1 LARLPESL
9 DVLRTRDEAALR
21 TARLDARDLEDP
33 VAISIQLLDRLLRA
47 MSNGVS
53 WNPLTK

>member
-1 LARLPESL
+1 MLSDHFDSP
-9 DVLRTRDEAALR
+9 VPYGDEAALR
-21 TARLDARDLEDP
+21 TVRLDARDLEDP

-53 WNPLTK
+53 WNPLTE